1 MGNTMSMQ
9 REPEDDEPVH
19 ITAYSEVS
27 SEPPE
32 NLKNGPVTI
41 ATIQTVPS
49 ANGDAV
55 DARVSVVQDNV
66 AVSSQKTM
74 ELSSSSEASGNN
86 LGKEAKAAPP
96 AAKSRFVFAF
106 SRPVPGRTEEKAAN
120 ASAGSAQLD
129 VSSEAPQANKALS
142 ENVDL
147 PAAAATEEAS
157 DKNLREESL
166 SEIELTAPGK
176 AEEEDAA
183 LSKPKEI
190 SFFDRLFKVE
200 RGKDKIKAQDQSQG
214 EVKEENPGVIITA
227 EGTAGLQST
236 PENVL
241 QGKDVIDECN
251 QNTLQPDS
259 AGVNCLAAEDLAQ
272 EDVKPENVKT
282 AAAGTDYNNS
292 DSVIMSFFKTLVS
305 PSKADSKG
313 DTEDKGSQT
322 GLGGQLSE
330 KTAADSHVKGT
341 KKKKPDSPRLGHS
354 TFSKLFRH
362 KAKKDAQQA
371 ANTKIAEQPVIT
383 ATVTSEANV
392 APPQESPAAKQN
404 TRAPDPPAPQPATV
418 TVVVTNETP
427 KEIIITKERSS
438 STPTPLSKFFRKKTP
453 TDDIEVINT
462 ERIEASPQAPA
473 KVESRSQEAA
483 EVKSKG
489 DEKPSKTKDLRK
501 LFKLPVRGDA
511 VVVAPEEVNGQ
522 APDAQTLDFKDRPL
536 TQAENREPVAERSQE
551 SSTENQQGNK
561 QEAKDQPDSTEQ
573 QTAETDSL
581 QNGGE
586 AAKEN
591 TVKRIEK
598 RQSFG
603 GFFKGLSPKRMS
615 DAEVQTDPVSIVPF
629 VKPK

>member
-1 MGNTMSMQ
+1 MFPKFCIFSNTASTMGNTMSMQ

-41 ATIQTVPS
+41 PTVQTVPS

-251 QNTLQPDS
+251 QNSLQTDS

-272 EDVKPENVKT
+272 GDVKPENVKT

-313 DTEDKGSQT
+313 DTEDK
-322 GLGGQLSE
+322 
-330 KTAADSHVKGT
+330 
-341 KKKKPDSPRLGHS
+341 
-354 TFSKLFRH
+354 
-362 KAKKDAQQA
+362 AKKDAEQA

-383 ATVTSEANV
+383 ATVASEANV

-404 TRAPDPPAPQPATV
+404 TRAPDAPAPQPATA
-418 TVVVTNETP
+418 TVIVTNETP

-483 EVKSKG
+483 EVKSKAVE
-489 DEKPSKTKDLRK
+489 EKPSKTKDLRK

-536 TQAENREPVAERSQE
+536 TQAENREPVAARSQE

>member
-9 REPEDDEPVH
+9 REPEDDEPVY
-19 ITAYSEVS
+19 ITAYSKVS
-27 SEPPE
+27 SEPPD

-41 ATIQTVPS
+41 PTVQTVPS

-86 LGKEAKAAPP
+86 IGKEAKAAPP

-183 LSKPKEI
+183 LSKPKEL

-259 AGVNCLAAEDLAQ
+259 AGGNCLAAEDLAQ
-272 EDVKPENVKT
+272 GDLKPEKVKT
-282 AAAGTDYNNS
+282 AAGTDYNNS

-362 KAKKDAQQA
+362 KAKKDPQQA
-371 ANTKIAEQPVIT
+371 ENTKIVEQPVIT
-383 ATVTSEANV
+383 ATVTSETNV
-392 APPQESPAAKQN
+392 TPPQESPATKQN
-404 TRAPDPPAPQPATV
+404 TRAPDPPMPQPATA

-473 KVESRSQEAA
+473 KVESRSQEVA

-501 LFKLPVRGDA
+501 LFKL
-511 VVVAPEEVNGQ
+511 
-522 APDAQTLDFKDRPL
+522 TLDFKDRPL

-591 TVKRIEK
+591 TPKRIEK

>member
-9 REPEDDEPVH
+9 KEPEDDEPVY
-19 ITAYSEVS
+19 ITAYSKVS
-27 SEPPE
+27 SEPPD
-32 NLKNGPVTI
+32 NIKNGPVTI
-41 ATIQTVPS
+41 PTVQTVPS

-129 VSSEAPQANKALS
+129 VSSEAPPANKALS

-166 SEIELTAPGK
+166 CEIELTAPGK

-183 LSKPKEI
+183 LSKPKEL

-214 EVKEENPGVIITA
+214 EVKEEDPGVIITA

-272 EDVKPENVKT
+272 GDVKPEDVKT
-282 AAAGTDYNNS
+282 AAGTDYNNS

-313 DTEDKGSQT
+313 DTEDK
-322 GLGGQLSE
+322 
-330 KTAADSHVKGT
+330 
-341 KKKKPDSPRLGHS
+341 
-354 TFSKLFRH
+354 
-362 KAKKDAQQA
+362 AKKDAQQA
-371 ANTKIAEQPVIT
+371 ENTKIAEQPVIT
-383 ATVTSEANV
+383 ATVTSETNV

-404 TRAPDPPAPQPATV
+404 TRAPDPPVPQPATA
-418 TVVVTNETP
+418 TVVVANETP

-462 ERIEASPQAPA
+462 ERIEASPQAPT
-473 KVESRSQEAA
+473 KVESRSQELA
-483 EVKSKG
+483 EVKSSKG
-489 DEKPSKTKDLRK
+489 DESPAKKDLRK

-536 TQAENREPVAERSQE
+536 TQAENREPVAERNQE

-591 TVKRIEK
+591 NPKRIEK

>member
-32 NLKNGPVTI
+32 NLKNGPITI
-41 ATIQTVPS
+41 PTVQTVPS

-251 QNTLQPDS
+251 QNSLQPDS

-272 EDVKPENVKT
+272 GDVKPENVKT

-313 DTEDKGSQT
+313 DTEDK
-322 GLGGQLSE
+322 
-330 KTAADSHVKGT
+330 
-341 KKKKPDSPRLGHS
+341 
-354 TFSKLFRH
+354 
-362 KAKKDAQQA
+362 AKKDAQQA

-383 ATVTSEANV
+383 ATVASEANV

-404 TRAPDPPAPQPATV
+404 TRAPDAPAPQPATA
-418 TVVVTNETP
+418 TVIVTNETP

-473 KVESRSQEAA
+473 KVESRSQGAA

-489 DEKPSKTKDLRK
+489 EEKPSKTKDLRK

-573 QTAETDSL
+573 QRAETDSL

>member
-9 REPEDDEPVH
+9 REPEDDEPVY
-19 ITAYSEVS
+19 ITAYSKVS
-27 SEPPE
+27 SEPPD

-41 ATIQTVPS
+41 PTVQTVPS

-86 LGKEAKAAPP
+86 IGKEAKAAPP

-183 LSKPKEI
+183 LSKPKEL

-259 AGVNCLAAEDLAQ
+259 AGGNCLAAEDLAQ
-272 EDVKPENVKT
+272 GDLKPEKVKT
-282 AAAGTDYNNS
+282 AAGTDYNNS

-313 DTEDKGSQT
+313 DTEDK
-322 GLGGQLSE
+322 
-330 KTAADSHVKGT
+330 
-341 KKKKPDSPRLGHS
+341 
-354 TFSKLFRH
+354 
-362 KAKKDAQQA
+362 AKKDPQQA
-371 ANTKIAEQPVIT
+371 ENTKIVEQPVIT
-383 ATVTSEANV
+383 ATVTSETNV
-392 APPQESPAAKQN
+392 TPPQESPATKQN
-404 TRAPDPPAPQPATV
+404 TRAPDPPMPQPATA

-473 KVESRSQEAA
+473 KVESRSQEVA

-591 TVKRIEK
+591 TPKRIEK

>member
-9 REPEDDEPVH
+9 REPEDDEPVY
-19 ITAYSEVS
+19 ITAYSKVS
-27 SEPPE
+27 SEPPD

-41 ATIQTVPS
+41 PTVQTVPS

-86 LGKEAKAAPP
+86 IGKEAKAAPP

-183 LSKPKEI
+183 LSKPKEL

-259 AGVNCLAAEDLAQ
+259 AGGNCLAAEDLAQ
-272 EDVKPENVKT
+272 GDLKPEKVKT
-282 AAAGTDYNNS
+282 AAGTDYNNS

-362 KAKKDAQQA
+362 KAKKDPQQA
-371 ANTKIAEQPVIT
+371 ENTKIVEQPVIT
-383 ATVTSEANV
+383 ATVTSETNV
-392 APPQESPAAKQN
+392 TPPQESPATKQN
-404 TRAPDPPAPQPATV
+404 TRAPDPPMPQPATA

-473 KVESRSQEAA
+473 KVESRSQEVA

-591 TVKRIEK
+591 TPKRIEK

>member
-313 DTEDKGSQT
+313 DTEDK
-322 GLGGQLSE
+322 
-330 KTAADSHVKGT
+330 
-341 KKKKPDSPRLGHS
+341 
-354 TFSKLFRH
+354 
-362 KAKKDAQQA
+362 AKKDAQQA

>member
-9 REPEDDEPVH
+9 REPEDDEPVY
-19 ITAYSEVS
+19 ITAYSKVS
-27 SEPPE
+27 SEPPD
-32 NLKNGPVTI
+32 NFKNGPVTI
-41 ATIQTVPS
+41 PTVHTVPS

-86 LGKEAKAAPP
+86 IGKEAKAAPP

-147 PAAAATEEAS
+147 PAAAATEDAS

-176 AEEEDAA
+176 AEEEDVA
-183 LSKPKEI
+183 LSKPKEL

-200 RGKDKIKAQDQSQG
+200 RVKDKIKAQDQSQG

-259 AGVNCLAAEDLAQ
+259 AGGNCLAAEDLAQ
-272 EDVKPENVKT
+272 GDVKPEKVKT
-282 AAAGTDYNNS
+282 AAGTDYNNS

-362 KAKKDAQQA
+362 KAKKDPQQA
-371 ANTKIAEQPVIT
+371 ENTKIVEQPVIT
-383 ATVTSEANV
+383 ATVTSETNV
-392 APPQESPAAKQN
+392 TPPQESPATKQN
-404 TRAPDPPAPQPATV
+404 TRAPDPPVPQPATA

-462 ERIEASPQAPA
+462 ERIEASPQSPA
-473 KVESRSQEAA
+473 KVESRSQEVA

-501 LFKLPVRGDA
+501 LFKL
-511 VVVAPEEVNGQ
+511 
-522 APDAQTLDFKDRPL
+522 TLDFKDRPL

-591 TVKRIEK
+591 TPKRIEK

>member
-9 REPEDDEPVH
+9 REPEDDEPVY
-19 ITAYSEVS
+19 ITAYSKVS
-27 SEPPE
+27 SEPPD
-32 NLKNGPVTI
+32 NFKNGPVTI
-41 ATIQTVPS
+41 PTVHTVPS

-86 LGKEAKAAPP
+86 IGKEAKAAPP

-147 PAAAATEEAS
+147 PAAAATEDAS

-176 AEEEDAA
+176 AEEEDVA
-183 LSKPKEI
+183 LSKPKEL

-200 RGKDKIKAQDQSQG
+200 RVKDKIKAQDQSQG

-259 AGVNCLAAEDLAQ
+259 AGGNCLAAEDLAQ
-272 EDVKPENVKT
+272 GDVKPEKVKT
-282 AAAGTDYNNS
+282 AAGTDYNNS

-313 DTEDKGSQT
+313 DTEDK
-322 GLGGQLSE
+322 
-330 KTAADSHVKGT
+330 
-341 KKKKPDSPRLGHS
+341 
-354 TFSKLFRH
+354 
-362 KAKKDAQQA
+362 AKKDPQQA
-371 ANTKIAEQPVIT
+371 ENTKIVEQPVIT
-383 ATVTSEANV
+383 ATVTSETNV
-392 APPQESPAAKQN
+392 TPPQESPATKQN
-404 TRAPDPPAPQPATV
+404 TRAPDPPVPQPATA

-462 ERIEASPQAPA
+462 ERIEASPQSPA
-473 KVESRSQEAA
+473 KVESRSQEVA

-591 TVKRIEK
+591 TPKRIEK